1 MIKTLLIANRGEI
14 ACRIIATAQGLGVR
28 TVAVHSEA
36 DAAAR
41 HVRLAD
47 ESHCIGPAPASE
59 SYLRGDKII
68 EAAVRAGADAIHPGY
83 GFLSENADFA
93 QSCSDAGLIF
103 VGPSPEA
110 IRAMGSKRIAKD
122 AMQAA
127 GVPVI
132 PDYRGDDQSAERFL
146 RAGADLGYP
155 IMLKPAQGG
164 GGKGMRQVNHERDL
178 TDALAA
184 AKREAQAAF
193 GDDEIIAEKYIHA
206 PRHIEVQVFGDTH
219 GNVVHLFERDCT
231 IQRRHQKII
240 EEAPATLISA
250 DTRDALRAAAVRA
263 ASAVN
268 YTNAGTVEFLVA
280 ESGSFYFMEMN
291 TRLQVEHPVTE
302 AITGLDLVAWQLRVA
317 SGEPLP
323 LEQAAIR
330 AHGHAIEARVYAES
344 PHAGFLPAPGRVRR
358 LVLPEDPNCRV
369 DRGIDRG
376 DVVTPHYD
384 PMIAKVVTHG
394 ADREEARRDLLDT
407 ILAARI
413 EGPNTN
419 LAFLAALLES
429 GAFRSGALDV
439 QFVDRSLDGLV
450 AQDRPVSIEGV
461 AAAVLIWQRALAPSE
476 SNGDPWHDRHGWQ
489 LNLPTRIFL
498 HVDSSEGAGAAVL
511 EGAASPRLFW
521 AGQTITLDDIEI
533 NGHRVA
539 FSVAGRAYRMLV
551 VTGAS
556 AFHVITDNRVDR
568 LAMADPFAAR
578 QDGSA
583 AEGGVVAPMPGKIT
597 KVFVSAGQTVEAGAR
612 LAVLEAMKMEH
623 VLRATHD
630 GVVAQVSVAAGD
642 FVDEGTAVVAFDR
655 SVT

>member
-36 DAAAR
+36 DAATR

-83 GFLSENADFA
+83 GFLSENAGFA

-110 IRAMGSKRIAKD
+110 IRAMASKRIAKD

-127 GVPVI
+127 GVSLI
-132 PDYRGDDQSAERFL
+132 PDYRGDDQSAKRFL

-155 IMLKPAQGG
+155 IMLKPARGG

-263 ASAVN
+263 ASAVT

-330 AHGHAIEARVYAES
+330 AHGHAIEARVYADS

-369 DRGIDRG
+369 DRGVDRG

-394 ADREEARRDLLDT
+394 ADREEARRDLLDAV
-407 ILAARI
+407 LAARI

-461 AAAVLIWQRALAPSE
+461 AAAALIWQRALTPSE
-476 SNGDPWHDRHGWQ
+476 SNRDAWHDRQGWQ
-489 LNLPTRIFL
+489 LNLPARIFL
-498 HVDSSEGAGAAVL
+498 HVDSSDEAGAAVL
-511 EGAASPRLFW
+511 AGAGSPRLSW

-551 VTGAS
+551 VTGART
-556 AFHVITDNRVDR
+556 FHVITDNRVDR
-568 LAMADPFAAR
+568 VAMADPFSAR

-583 AEGGVVAPMPGKIT
+583 AEGGVVASMPGKIT

-623 VLRATHD
+623 ILRAAHA
-630 GVVAQVSVAAGD
+630 GVVTQVSVAAGD

-655 SVT
+655 SAT

>member
-36 DAAAR
+36 DAATR

-83 GFLSENADFA
+83 GFLSENAGFA

-110 IRAMGSKRIAKD
+110 IRAMASKRIAKD

-127 GVPVI
+127 GVSLI
-132 PDYRGDDQSAERFL
+132 PDYRGDDQSAKRFL

-155 IMLKPAQGG
+155 IMLKPARGG

-263 ASAVN
+263 ASAVT

-369 DRGIDRG
+369 DRGVDRG

-461 AAAVLIWQRALAPSE
+461 AAAALIWQRALTPSE
-476 SNGDPWHDRHGWQ
+476 SNRDAWHDRQGWQ
-489 LNLPTRIFL
+489 LNLPARIFL
-498 HVDSSEGAGAAVL
+498 HVDSSDEAGAAVL
-511 EGAASPRLFW
+511 AGAGSPRLSW

-551 VTGAS
+551 ATGART
-556 AFHVITDNRVDR
+556 FHVITDNRVDR
-568 LAMADPFAAR
+568 VAMADPFSAR

-583 AEGGVVAPMPGKIT
+583 AEGGVVASMPGKIT

-623 VLRATHD
+623 ILRAAHA
-630 GVVAQVSVAAGD
+630 GVVTQVSVAAGD

-655 SVT
+655 SAT

>member
-122 AMQAA
+122 A
-127 GVPVI
+127 I
-132 PDYRGDDQSAERFL
+132 
-146 RAGADLGYP
+146 
-155 IMLKPAQGG
+155 
-164 GGKGMRQVNHERDL
+164 MRQVNHERDL

-240 EEAPATLISA
+240 EEAPTTLISA

-280 ESGSFYFMEMN
+280 ESDSFYFMEMN

-358 LVLPEDPNCRV
+358 LVLPQDPNCRV
-369 DRGIDRG
+369 DRGVDRG

-394 ADREEARRDLLDT
+394 ADREEARRDLLDAV
-407 ILAARI
+407 LAARI

-489 LNLPTRIFL
+489 LNLPARIFL

-511 EGAASPRLFW
+511 EGAASPRLSW

-551 VTGAS
+551 VTGART
-556 AFHVITDNRVDR
+556 FHVITDNRVDR

-623 VLRATHD
+623 ILRAAHA
-630 GVVAQVSVAAGD
+630 GVVTQVSVAAGD

-655 SVT
+655 SAT